1 MEILDQIWAFL
12 MSIFGDLDS
21 MLEELVNYD
30 QLVLGLYNDYILP
43 LPEWMKILGTLG
55 LAVVIV
61 FGVIGIAKKMM
72 KLLIFVVV
80 ILAIIVLAR
89 ILMA

>member
-12 MSIFGDLDS
+12 MSIFYDLDS

>member
-30 QLVLGLYNDYILP
+30 SLALGFYNDVIMP

-55 LAVVIV
+55 LAVVII
-61 FGVIGIAKKMM
+61 FGVFAIAKKML
-72 KLLIFVVV
+72 KLLIIVVV
-80 ILAIIVLAR
+80 ILAILVLAR